1 MSEIGKTISKNPGT
15 YLSSFFFLL
24 LFLLPRSASSA
35 DVLAD
40 REVLPNGITLLHS
53 EKKTL
58 PIIKVVMAIKAG
70 SLVEPADRAGL
81 ANLTA
86 DLLTEGTE
94 KRSSKDISDAIE
106 FVGGSLSASGGADY
120 ITVTLSVLK
129 KDRELGFDLLSDII
143 MNPAFSKEEITRKKE
158 MIKSSIIRQK
168 EEPGA
173 VTSKAFLKAV
183 FGDHPYGWPVEGTE
197 ESLDRITPQDI
208 VDFHKT
214 YYAPNNSIMAVV
226 GDISKDELRTL
237 ITKYFHG
244 WQKKDIPVKSLPVP
258 RFGNGPKVIKIQ
270 KGITQ
275 ANIMLGHL
283 GIKREN
289 PDYYAILV
297 MNYILG
303 GGGFASRLMDNI
315 RDNKGLSYD
324 VHSTFS
330 AGKYAGNFQVVL
342 QTKNLTANIA
352 IDAVFSEMNR
362 MSSEPVTDKELNDSK
377 SYLTGSLPLR
387 IDSNDKIAG
396 FLIAVEYYNLGLDY
410 VRDYRKFIT
419 SVSKEDVLRVAKKY
433 LNTKDYVLVVVGDL
447 GKASLKY

>member
-1 MSEIGKTISKNPGT
+1 MSEIGKSISKNPRT
-15 YLSSFFFLL
+15 YLLSSFFLL
-24 LFLLPRSASSA
+24 LFLLPCSASSA

-53 EKKTL
+53 EKKAL
-58 PIIKVVMAIKAG
+58 PIIKVVVAIKAG
-70 SLVEPADRAGL
+70 SLVEPAERAGL
-81 ANLTA
+81 SNLTA

-94 KRSSKDISDAIE
+94 KRSSKDISSAIE

-168 EEPGA
+168 EEPGT

-197 ESLDRITPQDI
+197 EALDRITPQDI

-244 WQKKDIPVKSLPVP
+244 WQKKDVPVKSLPVP
-258 RFGNGPKVIKIQ
+258 QFGNGPKIIKIQ

-275 ANIMLGHL
+275 ANIILGHL
-283 GIKREN
+283 GIKRED

-324 VHSTFS
+324 VHSSFP

-342 QTKNLTANIA
+342 QTKNLTANTA
-352 IDAVFSEMNR
+352 IGEIFSEMNR
-362 MSSEPVTDKELNDSK
+362 ISSEPVTDKELNDAK
-377 SYLTGSLPLR
+377 SYLTGSFPLR

-410 VRDYRKFIT
+410 MRDYRKFIT
-419 SVSKEDVLRVAKKY
+419 SVSKDDVLRVAKKY